1 MRISDTLVRLVGA
14 VDPNCPD
21 EDDLFAYFENKL
33 PTHKRARFERHFAYC
48 DDCREL
54 LALVGRESDN
64 RQDPLTDEAVAEQ
77 TNRVL
82 GYIQS
87 GERDR
92 NKPAQQA
99 RSAGGFYISYPKLAS
114 VGLVICVIA
123 IAVVFL
129 FTGTQKPA
137 DAAMDALKLAV
148 KDARYTEARVSGG
161 LAYSR
166 YAVTRGGGRNDDDLQ
181 FSRAMEKLKP
191 AEQENAP
198 VKDRLVLA
206 RVYLA
211 RGTHEDATRALAIL
225 NQLAARGVETP
236 EALNDMGVA
245 GLELNN
251 YDDAIVYFTKA
262 LAKSPNYGEALFNRA
277 LAEERARHSS
287 DARQDWQQFID
298 KSPDDNWTAEAR
310 LHLNSLGGTREH

>member
-1 MRISDTLVRLVGA
+1 
-14 VDPNCPD
+14 
-21 EDDLFAYFENKL
+21 
-33 PTHKRARFERHFAYC
+33 
-48 DDCREL
+48 
-54 LALVGRESDN
+54 
-64 RQDPLTDEAVAEQ
+64 VAEQ

-87 GERDR
+87 DERYRD
-92 NKPAQQA
+92 KPAQRA

-123 IAVVFL
+123 VAVVFL
-129 FTGTQKPA
+129 FTRTQKPA

-181 FSRAMEKLKP
+181 FSRAIGKLQP

-198 VKDRLVLA
+198 VNDRLVLA

-211 RGTHEDATRALAIL
+211 RGRHEDATRARAIL
-225 NQLAARGVETP
+225 NQLAGRGVETP
-236 EALNDMGVA
+236 EALSDTGVA
-245 GLELNN
+245 ELQLNN
-251 YDDAIVYFTKA
+251 YDAAIEYFSEA
-262 LAKSPNYGEALFNRA
+262 LAKSPNWGEALFNRA
-277 LAEERARHSS
+277 LAEERARRDR
-287 DARQDWQQFID
+287 DALRDWQQFID
-298 KSPDDNWTAEAR
+298 QSPDDNWTAEAR

>member
-1 MRISDTLVRLVGA
+1 MRISDALFRLVGA
-14 VDPNCPD
+14 IDPNCPN
-21 EDDLFAYFENKL
+21 EDALLAYFENKL
-33 PTHKRARFERHFAYC
+33 PTHKRAQFERHFAHC

-64 RQDPLTDEAVAEQ
+64 TPAPLTEQAVAEQ

-87 GERDR
+87 DERTPS
-92 NKPAQQA
+92 KPAQKA
-99 RSAGGFYISYPKLAS
+99 RAAGGFYISYAKLAS
-114 VGLVICVIA
+114 VGFAICVIA
-123 IAVVFL
+123 VAVVFL
-129 FTGTQKPA
+129 LTRDQRPA

-161 LAYSR
+161 FTYSR

-181 FSRAMEKLKP
+181 FRRAIDKLKP

-198 VKDRLVLA
+198 LNDRLVLA

-211 RGTHEDATRALAIL
+211 RGTHEDAKRALAIL

-236 EALNDMGVA
+236 EALNDTGVA
-245 GLELNN
+245 ELQLND
-251 YDDAIVYFTKA
+251 YDVAIEYFSKA
-262 LAKSPNYGEALFNRA
+262 LASSPSYGEALFNKA
-277 LAEERARHSS
+277 LAEERSHRDS
-287 DARQDWQQFID
+287 DAREDWQKFID
-298 KSPDDNWTAEAR
+298 KSADDGWKTEAR
-310 LHLNSLGGTREH
+310 SRLDSTPSNH

>member
-33 PTHKRARFERHFAYC
+33 PTHKRARFERHFAQC

-64 RQDPLTDEAVAEQ
+64 RQAPLTDEAVAEQ

-87 GERDR
+87 DERNR
-92 NKPAQQA
+92 NKPAQKA

-123 IAVVFL
+123 VAVIFL
-129 FTGTQKPA
+129 FTQTQKPA

-181 FSRAMEKLKP
+181 FSRAIGKLKP
-191 AEQENAP
+191 ADQENASP
-198 VKDRLVLA
+198 DDRLVMA
-206 RVYLA
+206 RVYLS
-211 RGTHEDATRALAIL
+211 RGTHEDATLALAIL

-236 EALNDMGVA
+236 EALNDTGVA
-245 GLELNN
+245 ELQLNN
-251 YDDAIVYFTKA
+251 YDAAIEYFSKA
-262 LAKSPNYGEALFNRA
+262 LARSPNYGEALFNRA
-277 LAEERARHSS
+277 LAEERAHRDS
-287 DARQDWQQFID
+287 DAVRDWQQFID
-298 KSPDDNWTAEAR
+298 QSPDDNWKTEAR
-310 LHLNSLGGTREH
+310 THLKSLGRASDR

>member
-1 MRISDTLVRLVGA
+1 MSISDTLVRLVGA

-21 EDDLFAYFENKL
+21 EDDLFAYFESKL
-33 PTHKRARFERHFAYC
+33 PTHRRARFERHFAYC

-54 LALVGRESDN
+54 FALVGRESDS
-64 RQDPLTDEAVAEQ
+64 RPAPLTDEAVEEQ

-82 GYIQS
+82 GYIKS
-87 GERDR
+87 DERTL

-99 RSAGGFYISYPKLAS
+99 RAAGGFYISYPKLAS
-114 VGLVICVIA
+114 AGLAICL
-123 IAVVFL
+123 IAVAVFFL
-129 FTGTQKPA
+129 PTSTQKPA

-166 YAVTRGGGRNDDDLQ
+166 YAVTRGGGGNDDDLQ

-198 VKDRLVLA
+198 VNDRLVLA

-211 RGTHEDATRALAIL
+211 RGTHEGAARALAIL
-225 NQLAARGVETP
+225 NQLTGRQVETP
-236 EALNDMGVA
+236 EALSDTGVA
-245 GLELNN
+245 ELQLNS
-251 YDDAIVYFTKA
+251 YDAAIEYFSKA

-277 LAEERARHSS
+277 LAEERAHRDS
-287 DARQDWQQFID
+287 DALRDWQQFID
-298 KSPDDNWTAEAR
+298 QPPDDNWKAEAR
-310 LHLNSLGGTREH
+310 LHLNSLGGTRLH